1 MDAWTFL
8 LSNQELS
15 VDDVFSLIAC
25 IHSPN
30 LGLVLLKEYY
40 CKWIK
45 TNSKELII
53 EVIRKTALSSLPNSI
68 LLDWIESL
76 RLLWEDT
83 SLIFDCVNAI
93 RMYSISFV
101 FLKYIFQ

>member
-1 MDAWTFL
+1 MDSWTFL
-8 LSNQELS
+8 LSNRELS
-15 VDDVFSLIAC
+15 EDDVFSLIAC

-40 CKWIK
+40 CRWIK

-76 RLLWEDT
+76 RLLWKDT